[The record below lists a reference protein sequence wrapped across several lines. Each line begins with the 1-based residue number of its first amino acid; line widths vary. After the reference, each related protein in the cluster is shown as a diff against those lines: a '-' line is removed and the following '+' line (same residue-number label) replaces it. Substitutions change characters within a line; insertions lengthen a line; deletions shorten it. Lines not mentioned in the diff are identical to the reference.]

1 MDQER
6 MDQGW
11 QQLQARIERMLD
23 PYRTAG
29 MHNTEYK
36 PRQTTRRLETAADKK
51 VMAASDTP

>member
-29 MHNTEYK
+29 LHDTEYR
-36 PRQTTRRLETAADKK
+36 PRQTTRRLEIAADKRA
-51 VMAASDTP
+51 MAAPDAR